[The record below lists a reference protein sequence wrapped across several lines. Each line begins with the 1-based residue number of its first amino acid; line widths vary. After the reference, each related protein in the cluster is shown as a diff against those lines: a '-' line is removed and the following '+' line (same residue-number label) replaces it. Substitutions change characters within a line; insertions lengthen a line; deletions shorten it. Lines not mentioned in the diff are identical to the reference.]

1 MIVVDTN
8 VMVRLVVGGPNS
20 VEAEALRDHD
30 SAWVTPNIVI
40 SELRNALLGYIRQG
54 TIELDRAVEM
64 IRDAL
69 RLLGANVMPVD
80 SAQVLDIAMEC
91 GLSAHDTEFV
101 ALARSLAVPLATLD
115 GGILDGAPD
124 VAVRPRAYLDAV

>member
-20 VEAEALRDHD
+20 VEAEALRDRD
-30 SAWVTPNIVI
+30 SAWVAPNIVI

-54 TIELDRAVEM
+54 TIALNRAVEM
-64 IRDAL
+64 NRDASRILGDNL
-69 RLLGANVMPVD
+69 RAVD
-80 SAQVLDIAMEC
+80 SAQVLDVAMEC
-91 GLSAHDTEFV
+91 DLSAYDAEFV
-101 ALARSLAVPLATLD
+101 ALARTLGVPLVTLD